1 MRQLCWFYGHLEMFG
16 AGSWVGS
23 GILGLTF
30 GRVPVAAVALTLT
43 TDVIGSKSKVEVLLQ
58 VFRVHAPY
66 AAKYTM

>member
-1 MRQLCWFYGHLEMFG
+1 MGWE
-16 AGSWVGS
+16 WNP
-23 GILGLTF
+23 GLDLW
-30 GRVPVAAVALTLT
+30 PSSVAAVALTLT